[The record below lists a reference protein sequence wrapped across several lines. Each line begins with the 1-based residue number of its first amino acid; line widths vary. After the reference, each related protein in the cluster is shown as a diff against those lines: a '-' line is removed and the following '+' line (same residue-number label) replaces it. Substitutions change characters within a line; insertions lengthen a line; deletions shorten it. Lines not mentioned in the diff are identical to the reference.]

1 MSNIHPLAHVS
12 NQAQIHASA
21 IVEAFAVVKSG
32 VVLRPEVV
40 VKSHAYLEGQT
51 LVGRGSVIW
60 PGACIGAA
68 PQDLKY
74 RGAKTDLH
82 IGEYCQ
88 IREFVT
94 INSATSEGESVRIGD
109 HCLIMAYCHI
119 AHNCEVGD
127 RVVMSNGATLAG
139 HVQVGDFTVIGG
151 MTAVHQFARIG
162 TGAMVGGMSRVP
174 QDIPP
179 FTIGAGSPYRMGGL
193 NLVGLQRRN
202 IALTT
207 RRALAR
213 AFQLTYR
220 AQLPLSKALMFIE
233 QQCESLP
240 EIEQWLEFCRH
251 SKRGLIGLAGTGPR
265 IPKKSAVFTGKP
277 GDQ

>member
-12 NQAQIHASA
+12 DRAQISSSA
-21 IVEAFAVVKSG
+21 IVEAFAVIKEG
-32 VVLRPEVV
+32 VVLGPEVV
-40 VKSHAYLEGQT
+40 VKSHAYLEGKT
-51 LVGRGSVIW
+51 FVGRGTVIW

-82 IGEYCQ
+82 IGQHCQ

-94 INSATSEGESVRIGD
+94 INSATGEGEKVLIGD

-162 TGAMVGGMSRVP
+162 TGAMVGGMSRIP
-174 QDIPP
+174 QDVPP
-179 FTIGAGSPYRMGGL
+179 YTIGAGSPYRMGGL
-193 NLVGLQRRN
+193 NLVGLKRRN
-202 IALTT
+202 IALST
-207 RRALAR
+207 RRVLAR

-220 AQLPLSKALMFIE
+220 AQVPLAKALLLIQ
-233 QQCESLP
+233 QQCEPMP
-240 EIEQWLEFCRH
+240 EIEQWLNFCRH
-251 SKRGLIGLAGTGPR
+251 SKRGLIGLAGTGKR
-265 IPKKSAVFTGKP
+265 ASPKSSSSTGKL
-277 GDQ
+277 GDL